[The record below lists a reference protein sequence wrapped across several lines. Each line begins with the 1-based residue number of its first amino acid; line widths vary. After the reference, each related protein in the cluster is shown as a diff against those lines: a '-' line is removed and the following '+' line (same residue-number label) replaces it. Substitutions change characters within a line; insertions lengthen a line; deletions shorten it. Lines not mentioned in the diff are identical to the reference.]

1 MSGDHVKNT
10 FIVGAAVLM
19 AANAVSKIL
28 GAVFKI
34 PLTYIVHE
42 EGMAVYNTSFSVYV
56 MFLSFIISGMPFAV
70 QKLTA
75 VAYAKND
82 APRAKLTVVLAS
94 VMLAA
99 AGTVGSLI
107 LWFGAEFF
115 ALAMKEERAVWA
127 IRALAPS
134 VLFVALGTAV
144 KSGFQG
150 KSDMIP
156 TAVSQVI
163 EAVVKLAAG
172 YAFAVW
178 LTGLGTQYA
187 AAGAAAGVTAGELI
201 ATAILVIWY
210 SISFR
215 GGKRCAAGKRE
226 ISGELMSIAMPMLFM
241 SVIGSFLSVCDTSLL
256 RMSLLR
262 AGMSAEE
269 ARFVYGSYTG
279 YALTVLNLP
288 SGLLATLGISIIPI
302 TAGAAERGDMNRIRS
317 VTARG
322 LSISAAAGMLFT
334 VLIYSFSSEALYI
347 LFKNTYSADML
358 RLAAPSV
365 LFICIMQLTG
375 SVLQSMG
382 HIGRAFTASAA
393 ASVIKI
399 ICTVVLVPV
408 PELNIYGAVIGT
420 DIGFF
425 VGAVINLVYIS
436 RYTGLKR
443 EYSGI
448 IITPAAAAAAALA
461 ALAPARM
468 LFDGIEEVVLRTA
481 AEGIAVTA
489 VFAAVFCI
497 FGGIKNSDRA

>member
-1 MSGDHVKNT
+1 MRNQS
-10 FIVGAAVLM
+10 FMAGAAILM
-19 AANAVSKIL
+19 TANAISKIL

-56 MFLSFIISGMPFAV
+56 MFLAFIISGMPFAV

-82 APRAKLTVVLAS
+82 APRAKRIVALAT

-99 AGTVGSLI
+99 AGTAGSLA

-150 KSDMIP
+150 RSDMFP
-156 TAVSQVI
+156 TAVSQVV

-187 AAGAAAGVTAGELI
+187 AAGAAAGVTAGEFI
-201 ATAILVIWY
+201 ATAILAVWY

-215 GGKRCAAGKRE
+215 GGDRCTAGRRE

-262 AGMSAEE
+262 TGMSAEE

-288 SGLLATLGISIIPI
+288 SGLLATLGVSIIPI
-302 TAGAAERGDMNRIRS
+302 TAGAAERGDMRRIRS

-322 LSISAAAGMLFT
+322 LSLSAAAGMLFS
-334 VLIYSFSSEALYI
+334 VLLYSFSGEALYI
-347 LFKNTYSADML
+347 LFRNTYSADML
-358 RLAAPSV
+358 RLASPSV
-365 LFICIMQLTG
+365 IFICIMQLAG
-375 SVLQSMG
+375 AVLQSMG
-382 HIGRAFTASAA
+382 YIGRAFIASAA
-393 ASVIKI
+393 AAVIKI
-399 ICTVVLVPV
+399 ICTVALASV
-408 PELNIYGAVIGT
+408 PELNIYGAVIGS

-425 VGAVINLVYIS
+425 AGAVIDLVYIS

-461 ALAPARM
+461 ALAPVKL
-468 LFDGIEEVVLRTA
+468 LFGGVEEALLRTA

-489 VFAAVFCI
+489 VFAAVFFV
-497 FGGIKNSDRA
+497 FGGVRSEKR